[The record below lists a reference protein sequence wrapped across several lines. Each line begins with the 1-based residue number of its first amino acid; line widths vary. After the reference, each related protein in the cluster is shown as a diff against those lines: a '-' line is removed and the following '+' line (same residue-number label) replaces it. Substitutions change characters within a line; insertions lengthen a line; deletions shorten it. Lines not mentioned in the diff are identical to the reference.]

1 MIIYAMLNHILILW
15 PSIILDTML
24 KGTRLPQYPLP
35 YSLLIFRICEYK
47 GVNVCDEQTHQTT
60 DANKIAENSLKQ
72 MKFIPF
78 GNTYIHKDDLPPS
91 ENEEKENPP
100 TAPIHHVDTNI
111 GSSSGVG
118 GSSSSLEITF

>member
-1 MIIYAMLNHILILW
+1 
-15 PSIILDTML
+15 ML
-24 KGTRLPQYPLP
+24 KAKRLPQYPLS
-35 YSLLIFRICEYK
+35 YSLLISRICEYK
-47 GVNVCDEQTHQTT
+47 DVNVSDEQSHQTT
-60 DANKIAENSLKQ
+60 NANKIAENSLKQ